1 MCIWFFISR
10 IAFVS
15 LPPISHHHLLT
26 YNSQRTKYRLTM
38 HILLAFIIIGYL
50 TIQICYFFI
59 LCRPFAQYWAMPVT
73 NPQCTTYQH
82 YSIIQMVFNI
92 SSDFGLVGVPLWVIS
107 DVKLP
112 PNRKALVGVPFSM
125 AVCTILC
132 AVLNKYGPS
141 LFFHSIL
148 LDQAQV
154 VDS

>member
-1 MCIWFFISR
+1 
-10 IAFVS
+10 
-15 LPPISHHHLLT
+15 
-26 YNSQRTKYRLTM
+26 M
-38 HILLAFIIIGYL
+38 HILLTFILIGYL

-92 SSDFGLVGVPLWVIS
+92 SSDFGLVGVPLWVIN

-132 AVLNKYGPS
+132 AVLNKYVSSHFLTLS
-141 LFFHSIL
+141 LFENAGSLFKQGGGVNA
-148 LDQAQV
+148 DV
-154 VDS
+154 M